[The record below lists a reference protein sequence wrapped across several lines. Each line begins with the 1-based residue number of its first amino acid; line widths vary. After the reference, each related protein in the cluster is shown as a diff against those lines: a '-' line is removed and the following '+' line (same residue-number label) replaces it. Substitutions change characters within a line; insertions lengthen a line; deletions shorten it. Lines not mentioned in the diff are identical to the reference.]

1 MNANNLSA
9 ASAALIARMQAMPK
23 KFEVVTLF
31 ADGTS
36 RSYQTATRGQADN
49 YAVGERRK
57 VGRVLINRD
66 TGAEVRVVDVY
77 VAAL

>member
-1 MNANNLSA
+1 MNAME
-9 ASAALIARMQAMPK
+9 LIAKMQAMPK
-23 KFEVVTLF
+23 AFEVVTLF

-49 YAVGERRK
+49 YAVGEKRK
-57 VGRVLINRD
+57 IGRTLLNRD
-66 TGAEVRVVDVY
+66 TCATIIVTDVY

>member
-1 MNANNLSA
+1 MSPET
-9 ASAALIARMQAMPK
+9 AALIARMQSMPK
-23 KFEVVTLF
+23 AFEVVTLF

-36 RSYQTATRGQADN
+36 RAYQTATRGQADN

-57 VGRVLINRD
+57 VGRQLASRE
-66 TGAEVRVVDVY
+66 TGATVEVVDVY

>member
-1 MNANNLSA
+1 MSPET
-9 ASAALIARMQAMPK
+9 AALIARMQSMTKA
-23 KFEVVTLF
+23 FEVVTLF

-36 RSYQTATRGQADN
+36 RSHQTATRGQADN

-57 VGRVLINRD
+57 VGKNLINRG
-66 TGAEVRVVDVY
+66 TGATVQVVDVY

>member
-1 MNANNLSA
+1 MNALDLINRRLA
-9 ASAALIARMQAMPK
+9 APK
-23 KFEVVTLF
+23 QFEVVTLY

-36 RSYQTATRGQADN
+36 RRFETETRGQADN

-57 VGRVLINRD
+57 VGRQLVSRGN
-66 TGAEVRVVDVY
+66 GATVEVVDVY

>member
-1 MNANNLSA
+1 MSVTPHPLVA
-9 ASAALIARMQAMPK
+9 AALAMPNTH
-23 KFEVVTLF
+23 EVVTLF

-36 RSYQTATRGQADN
+36 RSFKTRNRASAEN

-57 VGRVLINRD
+57 IGKDLINRD
-66 TGAEVRVVDVY
+66 TGATVHVVDVY